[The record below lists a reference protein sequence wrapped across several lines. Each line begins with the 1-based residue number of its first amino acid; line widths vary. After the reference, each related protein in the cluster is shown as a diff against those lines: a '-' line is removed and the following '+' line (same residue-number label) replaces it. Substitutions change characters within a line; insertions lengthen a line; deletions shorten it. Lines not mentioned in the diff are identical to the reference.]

1 MEILANKFTVIYT
14 SMKKKPYDLLDQRKT
29 DYDIDYQDF
38 KRSIGELQ
46 VNFNTFFRDVSNML
60 ICFNTGVL
68 YSTEKLPTKIQ
79 WNCYCLWLVPQDVLL
94 SRQTLATNI
103 FATGKWWHFIRVCC
117 FQIHLNS
124 WQAPGLECHLWEGKA
139 ISSCKGH
146 FQWKIT
152 VIRKLLKGHQG

>member
-1 MEILANKFTVIYT
+1 MTYFILAGMEILANKFTVIYT

-46 VNFNTFFRDVSNML
+46 VNFNTFFRDVTNML

-79 WNCYCLWLVPQDVLL
+79 
-94 SRQTLATNI
+94 
-103 FATGKWWHFIRVCC
+103 
-117 FQIHLNS
+117 
-124 WQAPGLECHLWEGKA
+124 
-139 ISSCKGH
+139 
-146 FQWKIT
+146 
-152 VIRKLLKGHQG
+152 